1 MCVKH
6 IKVCEA
12 HQDRELEEWHGQM
25 RRFLPSATRIE
36 SRAELDL
43 WDFSVDAFLDGRIS
57 INSRGGHRCN
67 FWKFMGSL
75 KLDENFAL
83 VSLLLYIIRYRYRL
97 TRV

>member
-1 MCVKH
+1 MKH
-6 IKVCEA
+6 IKLCEA
-12 HQDRELEEWHGQM
+12 HQDRELEEWHGPM

-43 WDFSVDAFLDGRIS
+43 WDFSVDSFLDGRIS
-57 INSRGGHRCN
+57 ITSRGGIGVI
-67 FWKFMGSL
+67 FQKFMGSL